1 TRLDGLFA
9 IEGTPAEAVADASG
23 RLTLV
28 LPPRSGQ
35 VWRLPVG
42 TRVAAEG
49 GPPTAPTTGLD
60 VEPLP
65 DAVQRGDFTVR
76 GRAPGRRQVRV
87 VVDGDLASAQDVAVG
102 ADGRWSARV
111 RTGGMIEPEAMHRVV
126 AFDPAGGQASGA
138 REFHVEHDWR
148 LLADVADLRGDD
160 SGPDG
165 RYTYPAGGAWRTLRP
180 ADILRVRAWGAS
192 GALRVEL
199 TMRALSQAWNP
210 ANGFDHVA
218 ITGYLQLP
226 GRDGGLAAMPL
237 QNASLPAD
245 MRWHYR
251 LRSHGWSNVLSRTEG
266 AG

>member
-1 TRLDGLFA
+1 IPVIWQGTEQGFERQRRAMFAGGYDSGGRDHFDVEAPLYRYLQRAIALRRDHRLFSRGTPTVLASNAAAAGAIAWRMDHAGEAALVVLNTADAAVLLDNLAPGVAAGTRLDGLFA
-9 IEGTPAEAVADASG
+9 IDGTPAEAVADASG

-138 REFHVEHDWR
+138 REFHVEHD
-148 LLADVADLRGDD
+148 
-160 SGPDG
+160 
-165 RYTYPAGGAWRTLRP
+165 
-180 ADILRVRAWGAS
+180 
-192 GALRVEL
+192 
-199 TMRALSQAWNP
+199 
-210 ANGFDHVA
+210 
-218 ITGYLQLP
+218 
-226 GRDGGLAAMPL
+226 
-237 QNASLPAD
+237 
-245 MRWHYR
+245 
-251 LRSHGWSNVLSRTEG
+251 
-266 AG
+266 